1 MSTCFPKNQVQKEY
15 EMANFWSTSKC
26 YLVMSLPINSRITR
40 RKSFWPILYSVCCV
54 FWKFGHRKVC
64 FQNYFLC
71 YKMNILPLIRAV
83 RETVSLTPP
92 FPSHLF
98 LMVWRKQAYL
108 GVKYWIYSIRNSF
121 GNNFCCDQ
129 SCRWCWTMLGK
140 IKKSTIIFT
149 RKFTRDS

>member
-1 MSTCFPKNQVQKEY
+1 MKFKKWDDKISTCFPKNQVQKEY
-15 EMANFWSTSKC
+15 EMANFWSTPKC

-92 FPSHLF
+92 FPSRLHF
-98 LMVWRKQAYL
+98 PHTFSSWCE
-108 GVKYWIYSIRNSF
+108 
-121 GNNFCCDQ
+121 GNKLI
-129 SCRWCWTMLGK
+129 WE
-140 IKKSTIIFT
+140 
-149 RKFTRDS
+149 